1 MVIKD
6 KIQTDNFINVM
17 IFGFSSGAIVYVKRW
32 MESLD
37 KALKSQ
43 SI

>member
-1 MVIKD
+1 M
-6 KIQTDNFINVM
+6 M
-17 IFGFSSGAIVYVKRW
+17 FGFSFGAIVFVKRW